1 MEGFR
6 GDSLV
11 YANDSGG
18 TLRHVDEVPNGL
30 ACGCACPACGQ
41 PLIARNGGSI
51 RAHHFAHEGGSCEW
65 GVEAAVALIV
75 EEVVLEACSVRLPD
89 ASYYD
94 EEARERK
101 AMMPT
106 GLLAVTGARQLEVP
120 GRGAPCVEVD
130 CASTAGARWK
140 VVIAPCLAHPL
151 SPAQRSRFL
160 AEGVLVVAIDMKS
173 AREDALYD
181 EGRHYDREEA
191 FALMQDPEFIDWLLS
206 NPNESVGW
214 AVNGPLDAEV
224 GRQAA
229 IRAERE
235 RELARQR
242 QLERERAEEARR
254 ARLAEEAETRRKKQ
268 ALEAEARRI
277 KLEQEAKARA
287 EARRLEEMEE
297 EQRKAEAEAR
307 KREEAELRRQRA
319 KAEAGACE
327 RRGNAALPLVR
338 KGLKDFAVGCPLY
351 GEADTVMQCGAYS
364 YSTSHC
370 PYCVRKG
377 NNVLECAHPDACK
390 GA

>member
-18 TLRHVDEVPNGL
+18 MLRHVDEVPNGL

-65 GVEAAVALIV
+65 GVEAAVSLLV

-94 EEARERK
+94 EEAREHK
-101 AMMPT
+101 MMMPT
-106 GLLAVTGARQLEVP
+106 GSLAVTGARQLEVP
-120 GRGAPCVEVD
+120 GRGAPCVEID
-130 CASTAGARWK
+130 CATIAGVRWK

-160 AEGVLVVAIDMKS
+160 AESALVVAIDMKA

-181 EGRHYDREEA
+181 EGRHYDREET
-191 FALMQDPEFIDWLLS
+191 FALMQDPEFIGWLLS
-206 NPNESVGW
+206 EPNESICW

-229 IRAERE
+229 IRTERE
-235 RELARQR
+235 REHARRR
-242 QLERERAEEARR
+242 QLERERAEEAKR
-254 ARLAEEAETRRKKQ
+254 ARLAEEVETRRRKQ
-268 ALEAEARRI
+268 ELEAEARRS
-277 KLEQEAKARA
+277 EEAK
-287 EARRLEEMEE
+287 EE
-297 EQRKAEAEAR
+297 EKNSETEAR
-307 KREEAELRRQRA
+307 KREEAEWRRQRA
-319 KAEAGACE
+319 LSEIAGCE
-327 RRGNAALPLVR
+327 RRGHAGLPLAR
-338 KGLKDFAVGCPLY
+338 KGMKDFAVGCPQY
-351 GEADTVMQCGAYS
+351 GEADTVMQCGAYGF
-364 YSTSHC
+364 STSHC
-370 PYCVRKG
+370 PYCVRMG
-377 NNVLECAHPDACK
+377 RNVLECAHPDARK